1 MLSLLFLSLALTH
14 EFQVAILVLSAHD
27 VNDLDVLMSLPGVPL
42 AESEDAS

>member
-14 EFQVAILVLSAHD
+14 EFQVAILVLSAHV
-27 VNDLDVLMSLPGVPL
+27 VNDIHVLVTLPGVPL